1 MASNQPKGYTIKD
14 FTLELDPATSPG
26 KFQDAR
32 KRESGNNSNLDIQR
46 ICSGFNYI
54 ESIDAASVRCEFII
68 NDSIDLIDSLTGN
81 EKITIELETDS
92 APGTTLKIE
101 QQIFKIGNIIKQEK
115 SQVYVI
121 YTVSP
126 FIIAGETKKVFK
138 AFQGKPASDIVKD
151 MCNDYLGAKNAK
163 IEGTQGNFN
172 FIAPHWR
179 ALDVINYITD
189 KCVSADTKTSG
200 FRFFEDKDSVRFA
213 TIDSLCK
220 VDGKPVKYTFEQANV
235 GESDKN
241 AFKIESVK
249 FPDRANHL
257 EKMRTGAYSNT
268 VIGVKVPA
276 MTGGMLPSADK
287 TTGSI
292 HKPINM
298 GLTTVFGL
306 AKSRGCIL
314 NDTFPFPK
322 VNKEYFSDKNPTRVK
337 IRALPGMKDS
347 KTMQNSDAA
356 AANMDFDT
364 VRSSA
369 YSFSRWQ
376 LLNAITLDIQVPGN
390 VNLTVGQVIDVEIPK
405 SSQSSSRAEVDE
417 IYSGNY
423 LIKGL
428 RHNYAPDGITTYLNL
443 AKDSIAMQ

>member
-1 MASNQPKGYTIKD
+1 MSSNQPKGYTIKD

-151 MCNDYLGAKNAK
+151 MCNDYLGAKGAK

-189 KCVSADTKTSG
+189 KCVSCLLYTS
-200 FRFFEDKDSVRFA
+200 
-213 TIDSLCK
+213 
-220 VDGKPVKYTFEQANV
+220 
-235 GESDKN
+235 
-241 AFKIESVK
+241 
-249 FPDRANHL
+249 
-257 EKMRTGAYSNT
+257 
-268 VIGVKVPA
+268 
-276 MTGGMLPSADK
+276 PSPRDLS
-287 TTGSI
+287 T
-292 HKPINM
+292 
-298 GLTTVFGL
+298 
-306 AKSRGCIL
+306 SRM
-314 NDTFPFPK
+314 P
-322 VNKEYFSDKNPTRVK
+322 
-337 IRALPGMKDS
+337 
-347 KTMQNSDAA
+347 
-356 AANMDFDT
+356 
-364 VRSSA
+364 SSA
-369 YSFSRWQ
+369 
-376 LLNAITLDIQVPGN
+376 
-390 VNLTVGQVIDVEIPK
+390 
-405 SSQSSSRAEVDE
+405 
-417 IYSGNY
+417 
-423 LIKGL
+423 
-428 RHNYAPDGITTYLNL
+428 
-443 AKDSIAMQ
+443 